1 MRLLIN
7 RYLTNDVCTISHL
20 YINNL
25 YFCDV
30 LEDKYRGDNLYEN
43 KKVYGKTAIPCGIYK
58 VILTKS
64 NRFGIIT
71 PDILKVPFFEGVR
84 IHSGNT
90 DKDTDG
96 CLLVGKKLPEIN
108 FIKDSRKTFKELMAK
123 LKGQEDIQIEI
134 KLA

>member
-30 LEDKYRGDNLYEN
+30 LEDKYRGNNLYEN

-71 PDILKVPFFEGVR
+71 PEILKVPFFEGIR

>member
-71 PDILKVPFFEGVR
+71 PEILKVPFFEGIR

>member
-71 PDILKVPFFEGVR
+71 PEILKVPFFEGIR

-108 FIKDSRKTFKELMAK
+108 FVKDSRKTFKELMSK

>member
-1 MRLLIN
+1 MKLLLN
-7 RYLTNDVCTISHL
+7 RFLFNENCTIGHF
-20 YINNL
+20 YINQL

-71 PDILKVPFFEGVR
+71 PEILKVPFFEGIR